1 MGTRKHHFIAAI
13 IPARGGSKGIPRKNL
28 LKLCGRPMIA
38 WSILQARSSE
48 VVDQVFVTSDDDEIL
63 KTAEAWG
70 ASGIRR
76 PRPLA
81 SDTASSESALQHA
94 LDWIE
99 SRQGLPDLVVFLQAT
114 SPLREP
120 EDITGAIRQMESD
133 QADSLLS
140 CAPLE
145 DCFIWQPGSQG
156 YISSNYD
163 YRNRPRRQDLGEQ
176 YLENGSIYLFTPEVL
191 RRYNNRLGGK
201 IAIFL
206 MAGWKSTQLDKI
218 ELKSLVEWHMHERL
232 QQQLLIA
239 AE

>member
-1 MGTRKHHFIAAI
+1 M
-13 IPARGGSKGIPRKNL
+13 
-28 LKLCGRPMIA
+28 KLCGRPMIA
-38 WSILQARSSE
+38 WSILQARRSE

-63 KTAEAWG
+63 ETAEAWG

-76 PRPLA
+76 PRNLA

-94 LDWIE
+94 VDWIE
-99 SRQGLPDLVVFLQAT
+99 SRERLPDLVVFLQAT

-120 EDITGAIRQMESD
+120 DDITGAIRQMESD
-133 QADSLLS
+133 QADSLLT

-145 DCFIWQPGSQG
+145 DCFIWQPSPQG
-156 YISSNYD
+156 YMTSNYD
-163 YRNRPRRQDLGEQ
+163 YRKRPRRQDLGEQ

-206 MAGWKSTQLDKI
+206 MAGWKSVQLDSI
-218 ELKSLVEWHMHERL
+218 ELKSLVEWHMRERL
-232 QQQLLIA
+232 LQQLLIG
-239 AE
+239 AEGNPSPTKLTEVAS